1 MAGSRGKNVKNKKKG
16 QGDWLKY
23 EIAKELG
30 LEEKVNSG
38 GWGGL
43 TAAETGRIGGIITA
57 RRRARRQD
65 RTRERGVKK

>member
-65 RTRERGVKK
+65 RTREKDVKK